1 MRVIVRFNGD
11 GQGDEFRY
19 QVDTRWVCFLD
30 PPEELSI
37 QGNMLFV
44 VASLKGYSARLS
56 WETCSYY
63 SLKLTGKDDI

>member
-1 MRVIVRFNGD
+1 MQMAKVTNSGTRLILD
-11 GQGDEFRY
+11 GF
-19 QVDTRWVCFLD
+19 CFLD

-37 QGNMLFV
+37 LGNMLFV

-63 SLKLTGKDDI
+63 SLKLTGKDDIFK